1 MTPLEIEIVLHYH
14 TRAND
19 YRDGDFSF
27 PAVRETLDCFR
38 EDLNLIENWP
48 EDDKSPT
55 NQTYRITERGRI
67 YAEALKAVPLPIQ
80 IWVIPDTSANDPGEK

>member
-1 MTPLEIEIVLHYH
+1 MTPLEIEILLHYY
-14 TRAND
+14 TRSND

-38 EDLNLIENWP
+38 EDLNLIEYWP
-48 EDDKSPT
+48 EDDNTRPD
-55 NQTYRITERGRI
+55 QTYRLTERGRI

-80 IWVIPDTSANDPGEK
+80 IWVMPDTSANETGEK